1 MNVAL
6 FVNPLLDP
14 TGEFRCKDSN
24 YRAYTQQD
32 EELEDILYLG
42 AHLSLK
48 HMYTVDDILFDVK
61 WEEGYIGIKYQCHLE
76 TCNFEMHVT
85 LVKWPADTWRQDAV
99 YSPHYDG
106 IPDLAPVQQDFSA
119 WALDWRARFRNINA
133 LDAYAA
139 IAAKKYGGGWRCIL
153 ETRNQHVKEMLRLAQ
168 NQLENVLGIGNLNV
182 VKNIHFSLDN
192 WNGGYPVGIKAP
204 WY

>member
-6 FVNPLLDP
+6 FVDPLWDP
-14 TGEFRCKDSN
+14 TGEFRCKDSD

-85 LVKWPADTWRQDAV
+85 LVKKTCRQMATRRRMLSSDIHT
-99 YSPHYDG
+99 Y
-106 IPDLAPVQQDFSA
+106 
-119 WALDWRARFRNINA
+119 
-133 LDAYAA
+133 
-139 IAAKKYGGGWRCIL
+139 IL
-153 ETRNQHVKEMLRLAQ
+153 TYL
-168 NQLENVLGIGNLNV
+168 
-182 VKNIHFSLDN
+182 
-192 WNGGYPVGIKAP
+192 
-204 WY
+204 